1 MKDTTNVKDRIIEVT
16 TAMIEQHA
24 GDTKA
29 ITARVIAEKAD
40 VGLGLINYHFGSKEN
55 LITTCVQRIISN
67 VVTAGVKV
75 NEEYDTDKDHLIAKA
90 THVFN
95 FLFEN
100 AAVSRISILGDLQ
113 NYSANSN
120 SAYTQRGFM
129 TSLTRDVAEQDK
141 ALLSFILTA
150 TMQIAFLGSGSIKE
164 ILGYDLEIPKER
176 AAYIEKVVTI
186 LFEGGKKRCRYEQK
200 N

>member
-16 TAMIEQHA
+16 TAMIEQHK
-24 GDTKA
+24 GNTKG
-29 ITARVIAEKAD
+29 ITARLIAEKAG

-67 VVTAGVKV
+67 VVTSGVKLKK
-75 NEEYDTDKDHLIAKA
+75 EYDTDKEHLIAKV

-100 AAVSRISILGDLQ
+100 AAASRISILGDLQ

-120 SAYTQRGFM
+120 SVYTQRGFM

-150 TMQIAFLGSGSIKE
+150 TMQIAFLGSGAVKE
-164 ILGYDLEIPKER
+164 ILGYDLESPKER

-186 LFEGGKKRCRYEQK
+186 LFEGGKKEVSL
-200 N
+200 

>member
-186 LFEGGKKRCRYEQK
+186 LFEGGIKEVSL
-200 N
+200 

>member
-90 THVFN
+90 THVFK

-186 LFEGGKKRCRYEQK
+186 LFEGGKKEVSL
-200 N
+200 

>member
-40 VGLGLINYHFGSKEN
+40 EGLGLINYHFGSKEN

-186 LFEGGKKRCRYEQK
+186 LFEGGKKEVSL
-200 N
+200 

>member
-141 ALLSFILTA
+141 ASLSFILTA

-186 LFEGGKKRCRYEQK
+186 LFEGGKKEVSL
-200 N
+200 

>member
-1 MKDTTNVKDRIIEVT
+1 MKEKTNVKERIIEVT
-16 TAMIEQHA
+16 TELIEQHK
-24 GDTKA
+24 GNTNE
-29 ITARVIAEKAD
+29 ITARVIAEKAE

-55 LITTCVQRIISN
+55 LITACVQRIISN

-75 NEEYDTDKDHLIAKA
+75 NKKYDTDKERLTAKA
-90 THVFN
+90 IYVFN

-113 NYSANSN
+113 NYSANGN

-129 TSLTRDVAEQDK
+129 TSMTRDVAEQDK

-150 TMQIAFLGSGSIKE
+150 TMQIAFLGSGAIKE

-176 AAYIEKVVTI
+176 AAYIEKVVAI
-186 LFEGGKKRCRYEQK
+186 LFEGNKKEVSL
-200 N
+200 